1 MSQDPPI
8 ILDVG
13 YEAFATAVIERSM
26 TLPVLVD
33 FWAEWCG
40 PCKALTPIL
49 QKLVAEYAGKLVLAK
64 VDTDV
69 EKELAQA
76 FGVQSL
82 PTVKLIIEGKLADE
96 FSGALP
102 EAELRTFLEKHLG
115 APGLASAEGDEVAPL
130 KAARAALEAGDLA
143 GARGHLAA
151 VDGDSAG
158 DAEARTLSA
167 RLELE
172 AGNEELAKQI
182 LDGLSEADAAGV
194 EARAL
199 SARLALGSISNEELE
214 QLEQAHEAASEDQ
227 AARIAYARGLA
238 QAGHFGEALEH
249 LIECV
254 RADRGFDE
262 EAARKAMV
270 AVFDVLGPDDEMA
283 HDYRRQLQMAMF
295 V

>member
-1 MSQDPPI
+1 MSQDPPL

-13 YEAFATAVIERSM
+13 YEAFASAVIERSM
-26 TLPVLVD
+26 TVPVLVD
-33 FWAEWCG
+33 FWAGWCG
-40 PCKALTPIL
+40 PCKALTPVL

-64 VDTDV
+64 VDTDA
-69 EKELAQA
+69 EAELAQA

-115 APGLASAEGDEVAPL
+115 PPDPASPEGDEAAPL
-130 KAARAALEAGDLA
+130 AAARAALEAGDLA
-143 GARGHLAA
+143 AARGHLAA
-151 VDGDSAG
+151 VEGDSAQ
-158 DAEARTLSA
+158 DAEARILSA
-167 RLELE
+167 RLELD
-172 AGNEELAKQI
+172 AGNGELAQQI
-182 LDGLSEADAAGV
+182 LDGLSEADAGSV

-199 SARLALGSISNEELE
+199 SARLTLGSIADE
-214 QLEQAHEAASEDQ
+214 QLQELEQAHEAAPADQ
-227 AARIAYARGLA
+227 RARIAYGRGLA

-254 RADRGFDE
+254 RVDRGFDG
-262 EAARKAMV
+262 EAARKSMV
-270 AVFDVLGPDDEMA
+270 SIFDVLGPEDEMA